1 MPPLVQLPAVHDTF
15 FCRDGPNAKARF
27 CTASEMT
34 SCRRGPDGALPS
46 ADQCVYVGV
55 PWSAQVCPPG
65 FVVHP
70 TNSASAGKLPACTPD
85 PADCG
90 DDEYGDTNLKDG
102 AVLFVNGSTAK
113 DGGSGTRADPLKTI
127 ASALAK
133 APTGGSVAVAAGVY
147 NESLVLTRPVTL
159 RGRCAAKVTLL
170 GKPGLPVLWAGALGD
185 GGQVTVQGMR
195 VSGDGLGIDIRPPA
209 LASFERLWVKGVR
222 SSAFTVEGKGA
233 SVAIAAS
240 ILEQMAPWPIH

>member
-1 MPPLVQLPAVHDTF
+1 MLEVWD
-15 FCRDGPNAKARF
+15 
-27 CTASEMT
+27 
-34 SCRRGPDGALPS
+34 
-46 ADQCVYVGV
+46 
-55 PWSAQVCPPG
+55 
-65 FVVHP
+65 
-70 TNSASAGKLPACTPD
+70 
-85 PADCG
+85 
-90 DDEYGDTNLKDG
+90 
-102 AVLFVNGSTAK
+102 FVNGSTAK

-222 SSAFTVEGKGA
+222 SSAFRGEGKGA